1 MIRKIWA
8 TVIKEW
14 LLLKRDI
21 AGFLL
26 LFLMPALLIVIM
38 ALVQDAPFRDYQDMK
53 FDLLLADEDGGSLA
67 KEIKNGLQSSG
78 NFRVIDAIE
87 GQELTAAR
95 LKQLLDKGRYQ
106 VGIVIPQ
113 GTTAEAVNASNHVAN
128 AIAEKMGA
136 GKLPVREARD
146 SVYIRIFFDPVAKP
160 AFRTAIG
167 FALDKFITRS
177 SGNMLLQ
184 RLAKLSGTPDA
195 ATTDTVQAANFRRIF
210 QGISLKE
217 EPIHEWGIK
226 NAHINSVQHN
236 VPAWAIFG
244 MFFIVIPIAGNMIK
258 EREEGSA
265 MRIAIIPGAYTY
277 VALGKILF
285 YTLVCVAQFMVM
297 VAIGLWVLPM
307 LGLPALY
314 LGQYPLLLLLVVFFI
329 AYAATAF
336 GYFSG
341 VVFLTN
347 NQAMPFGAISIVILS
362 AIGGIWVP
370 VELLPG
376 IMQKVA
382 YISPLYWGL
391 QGVQQL
397 VLRDAGFTG
406 IALPLLVLFLF
417 GSALWLVSVVI
428 NNGNRYK
435 RY

>member
-1 MIRKIWA
+1 
-8 TVIKEW
+8 
-14 LLLKRDI
+14 
-21 AGFLL
+21 
-26 LFLMPALLIVIM
+26 MP
-38 ALVQDAPFRDYQDMK
+38 Q
-53 FDLLLADEDGGSLA
+53 
-67 KEIKNGLQSSG
+67 LQ
-78 NFRVIDAIE
+78 
-87 GQELTAAR
+87 
-95 LKQLLDKGRYQ
+95 
-106 VGIVIPQ
+106 
-113 GTTAEAVNASNHVAN
+113 
-128 AIAEKMGA
+128 
-136 GKLPVREARD
+136 
-146 SVYIRIFFDPVAKP
+146 
-160 AFRTAIG
+160 
-167 FALDKFITRS
+167 
-177 SGNMLLQ
+177 
-184 RLAKLSGTPDA
+184 TPH
-195 ATTDTVQAANFRRIF
+195 IF

-217 EPIHEWGIK
+217 EPIHEWGVK

-285 YTLVCVAQFMVM
+285 YTLVCVVQFMVM

-382 YISPLYWGL
+382 YISPLYWGM

-417 GSALWLVSVVI
+417 GSALWLVSVAI
-428 NNGNRYK
+428 NNGNRHK